1 MLGSE
6 WEMVNK
12 YAEYLRNIPLLLG
25 GLFLIY
31 LGVADQTIFYEILD
45 VTQSDRLGITL
56 ATTVSAGVPI
66 FFAVGLIKKGVFL
79 RWETIHFYEKMLEG
93 KLFWVLTIIFL
104 MILTYFAFNKGLTL
118 LYNALIIVACISL
131 IVYLIFYIKKK

>member
-1 MLGSE
+1 MI
-6 WEMVNK
+6 NK

-31 LGVADQTIFYEILD
+31 VGVADQMIFYEILD
-45 VTQSDRLGITL
+45 NTYSDRLGITL

-93 KLFWVLTIIFL
+93 KSFWVLTIAFL
-104 MILTYFAFNKGLTL
+104 LILAYFAFNKGLTL
-118 LYNALIIVACISL
+118 LSNSLILVACVSLII
-131 IVYLIFYIKKK
+131 YLIFYIKKK

>member
-1 MLGSE
+1 MI
-6 WEMVNK
+6 NK

-31 LGVADQTIFYEILD
+31 VGVVDQTIFYEILD
-45 VTQSDRLGITL
+45 KTYSDKLGITL
-56 ATTVSAGVPI
+56 ATAVSAGVPI

-93 KLFWVLTIIFL
+93 KSFWVLTIIFL
-104 MILTYFAFNKGLTL
+104 LILTYFTFSNGFTL
-118 LYNALIIVACISL
+118 LTNDLIIAACISL
-131 IVYLIFYIKKK
+131 IGYLIFYIKKK

>member
-1 MLGSE
+1 MI
-6 WEMVNK
+6 NK

-31 LGVADQTIFYEILD
+31 VGVVDQTIFYEILD
-45 VTQSDRLGITL
+45 KTYSDKLGITL

-93 KLFWVLTIIFL
+93 KSFWVLTIIFL
-104 MILTYFAFNKGLTL
+104 LILTYFTFSNGFTL
-118 LYNALIIVACISL
+118 LTNDLIIAACISL
-131 IVYLIFYIKKK
+131 IGYLIFYIKKK

>member
-1 MLGSE
+1 MI
-6 WEMVNK
+6 NK

-45 VTQSDRLGITL
+45 KTYSDRLGITL

-66 FFAVGLIKKGVFL
+66 FFAVGLIKKGIFL

-104 MILTYFAFNKGLTL
+104 VILTYFTFNTGFTL
-118 LYNALIIVACISL
+118 LSNALTIAACVSL

>member
-1 MLGSE
+1 MI
-6 WEMVNK
+6 NK

-31 LGVADQTIFYEILD
+31 VGVVDQTIFYEILD
-45 VTQSDRLGITL
+45 KTYSDRLGITL
-56 ATTVSAGVPI
+56 ATAVSAGVPI

-93 KLFWVLTIIFL
+93 KSFWVLTIIFL
-104 MILTYFAFNKGLTL
+104 VILAYFAFNKGLTL
-118 LYNALIIVACISL
+118 LSTSLIMAACISL